1 MYGLIQYIIV
11 WFQVLKM
18 EGKDMRKENRRTT
31 VEEREVSCL
40 SIKRRETG
48 VLGDGIGQLSY
59 WVSLKAGKFLGNW
72 K

>member
-1 MYGLIQYIIV
+1 
-11 WFQVLKM
+11 M

-40 SIKRRETG
+40 SIKRREIG